1 MSPGS
6 VALCL
11 LLMQT
16 GVYGFGIELDL
27 EFLINLFGQI
37 IIDLFR
43 SEAANQKHED
53 ITQRAI
59 LNITLQACRALALA
73 DGTDF
78 SFPVSVQSE

>member
-1 MSPGS
+1 MSLGS

-16 GVYGFGIELDL
+16 GVYGFEIELNL
-27 EFLINLFGQI
+27 EFVINLGIQL
-37 IIDLFR
+37 IIDFFR
-43 SEAANQKHED
+43 SEAANQKHEH

-59 LNITLQACRALALA
+59 LNTTLQACRALALA

-78 SFPVSVQSE
+78 SFPVSV

>member
-16 GVYGFGIELDL
+16 GVYGFGTELNL
-27 EFLINLFGQI
+27 EFINDFPCRKAG
-37 IIDLFR
+37 
-43 SEAANQKHED
+43 NQKHED

-59 LNITLQACRALALA
+59 LNTTLQACHALALV
-73 DGTDF
+73 DGKDF
-78 SFPVSVQSE
+78 SFPVSVQPQ

>member
-16 GVYGFGIELDL
+16 GVYGFNIELDL
-27 EFLINLFGQI
+27 EF
-37 IIDLFR
+37 IIDLLF
-43 SEAANQKHED
+43 SKAANQKHED

-59 LNITLQACRALALA
+59 LNTTLQACRALALA
-73 DGTDF
+73 DGKDF